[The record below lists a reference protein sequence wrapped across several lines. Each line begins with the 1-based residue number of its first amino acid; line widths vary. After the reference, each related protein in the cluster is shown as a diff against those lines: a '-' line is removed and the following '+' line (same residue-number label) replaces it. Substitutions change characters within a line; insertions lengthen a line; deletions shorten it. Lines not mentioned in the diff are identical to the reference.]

1 MGNLR
6 VEEIISLPATLLVT
20 AQIFG
25 HVIHLLLIWH
35 GQAFFRQD
43 IARWRSSMQP
53 VSRIPEWDVEVIQM
67 ARRNIGQGAFLT
79 VLGYLNTNILSP
91 QAMPNTIIRRFS
103 GRLVS
108 TWRNMP
114 AFLRRKQDNGTE
126 LAPEIGA

>member
-1 MGNLR
+1 MLLDS
-6 VEEIISLPATLLVT
+6 SLHATLT
-20 AQIFG
+20 
-25 HVIHLLLIWH
+25 
-35 GQAFFRQD
+35 QAT
-43 IARWRSSMQP
+43 
-53 VSRIPEWDVEVIQM
+53 
-67 ARRNIGQGAFLT
+67 GAFLT

-126 LAPEIGA
+126 LGNLPR